1 MHTCVTPMRSRA
13 NMGENNENQLL
24 KVLNSSQ
31 INNDAQ
37 MKKWKSIQISMKL
50 QIWSTPT
57 PILKS
62 KANCSYGG
70 WWSFKWSK
78 TAITLWR
85 YNVFHSLGYRKKK
98 TGVHVSTKL
107 VKSGLCL
114 SRRPHNNL
122 IALPFSDYSGVKPL
136 LFYFHYE
143 LPICRSD
150 KCCDCFVK
158 LSKPLSCILESSFSF
173 WKCFHI
179 LTYPLLS
186 SQ

>member
-1 MHTCVTPMRSRA
+1 MLSRA
-13 NMGENNENQLL
+13 NMGENNEIPLSE
-24 KVLNSSQ
+24 VLSSSQ
-31 INNDAQ
+31 INNNADEE
-37 MKKWKSIQISMKL
+37 ML
-50 QIWSTPT
+50 VNLNIWNFKCDLP
-57 PILKS
+57 PPLMLKS
-62 KANCSYGG
+62 KANCSCGR

-85 YNVFHSLGYRKKK
+85 YNVFHSSGEGIKKEK
-98 TGVHVSTKL
+98 NPGVHVSTKP

-122 IALPFSDYSGVKPL
+122 IALPLCDCSPVKPL

-143 LPICRSD
+143 LHISRSD
-150 KCCDCFVK
+150 KCCDFFVK
-158 LSKPLSCILESSFSF
+158 LNEPLSCLLTSSFSF

-179 LTYPLLS
+179 LTYSIWS